1 MFRAPFWRRL
11 AIATLCALFI
21 TLSLSFT
28 VFSHSAFAHAA
39 TNPLSIQAVYVTD
52 SAQHPKTSFKSG
64 DAINYH
70 IDATNSSN
78 QTLSVSVVFFADT
91 IINSGGKLRQFII
104 IDKTFPV
111 SMPPGPSRYY
121 TPSAIPAG
129 VTSASYTLDGQI
141 YENADRNNN
150 ASVTSRPLSV
160 TRVSTYPLQ
169 VPYFSQFDDSSKNNE
184 CGETAVA
191 MAAAYYVDLYNSPKE
206 WIEAVRNQIG
216 VSSSDETNAQ
226 QLQNALW
233 GIHGMQITITPI
245 ANTTPIAQAV
255 QQIQAATQ
263 KGYPVIAFI
272 DATKLVPPR
281 SYVGH
286 WIVITGISGQT
297 VYVNDPDSSSGG
309 TGKHNPTQLSL
320 SVYEAAAQSG
330 AQGQGQP
337 YGLIVNGED
346 FQSP

>member
-1 MFRAPFWRRL
+1 MFRFPMWQRL
-11 AIATLCALFI
+11 AIATVCALLI

-28 VFSHSAFAHAA
+28 VFSRPVFAHAA
-39 TNPLSIQAVYVTD
+39 SNPLSIQAVYVTD
-52 SAQHPKTSFKSG
+52 SAQHPKASFKSG

-70 IDATNSSN
+70 IDATNSSGQN
-78 QTLSVSVVFFADT
+78 VSVGVTFWADT
-91 IINSGGKLRQFII
+91 SVNSGGKLRQFII
-104 IDKTFPV
+104 LDKTFTIT
-111 SMPPGPSRYY
+111 MPPGPSRYY
-121 TPSAIPAG
+121 TPSTIPAG
-129 VTSASYTLDGQI
+129 VTSATYTLEGQI

-150 ASVTSRPLSV
+150 ASVTSSPFAV

-206 WIEAVRNQIG
+206 WIEAVRTQIG

-233 GIHGMQITITPI
+233 GLQEMQITTTPI
-245 ANTTPIAQAV
+245 ANTMPVAQAV

-263 KGYPVIAFI
+263 QGYPVIAFI

-286 WIVITGISGQT
+286 WILITGISGQT
-297 VYVNDPDSSSGG
+297 VSVNDPDSSSGG
-309 TGKHNPTQLSL
+309 TGKHYTTQLPL